1 MAYTFNSNTQRYLEA
16 YLCELNVSLVYRE
29 SSRTAR
35 LLNRETLSVGWGKGK
50 KKMAGQMAQQ
60 EKVLAAN
67 LTTWVRSLE
76 PMV

>member
-16 YLCELNVSLVYRE
+16 DLCELNVSLVYRG

-35 LLNRETLSVGWGKGK
+35 LLNRETLEGREERKK

-67 LTTWVRSLE
+67 LTT
-76 PMV
+76 